1 MTGKGRN
8 YLLWHM
14 AQFGTLRPLFVLPLH
29 GSMSP
34 SIRRWRCLGPLKPIM
49 VLLTFR
55 APQHSWNPKQ
65 FFFPSLQGGER
76 APKVPHFLALGQVW
90 MEAKPQSKFELSS
103 SAQGWSHH
111 VPLEILTIW
120 KGPQLEGGWRLWPKH
135 SGDTL
140 CPFPAPGTYRGTEL
154 PLRTPG
160 LGQQWSQKRMLAV
173 S

>member
-1 MTGKGRN
+1 
-8 YLLWHM
+8 M
-14 AQFGTLRPLFVLPLH
+14 AQFGTLRGLFALPLH
-29 GSMSP
+29 VSTSP
-34 SIRRWRCLGPLKPIM
+34 SIRRCRCLGPLKPRM

-55 APQHSWNPKQ
+55 APSTVEI
-65 FFFPSLQGGER
+65 FFFPSLQGGEK

-120 KGPQLEGGWRLWPKH
+120 KGPQLEGGWRLWLKH

-140 CPFPAPGTYRGTEL
+140 CPLPDPGTYRGTEL

-160 LGQQWSQKRMLAV
+160 LGQQWSQKKMLAI